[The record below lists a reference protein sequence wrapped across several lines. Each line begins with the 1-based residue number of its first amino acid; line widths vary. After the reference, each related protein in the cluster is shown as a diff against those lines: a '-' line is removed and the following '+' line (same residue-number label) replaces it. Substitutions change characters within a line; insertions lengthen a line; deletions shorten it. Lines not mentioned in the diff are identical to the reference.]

1 MNKFSMKKLL
11 TGICFSVLLVGVISA
26 CKNKGNSS
34 EEEKP
39 SVFIC
44 EMVNQD
50 TPYCV
55 VLSQNP
61 TETESFAA
69 SEIVAYYSMITN
81 QTMEIIDDSQVLLT
95 TTSNYI
101 SIGNTRI

>member
-1 MNKFSMKKLL
+1 MYKVSLKKII
-11 TGICFSVLLVGVISA
+11 TGICFSALMVGIISG
-26 CKNKGNSS
+26 CKNKNENN

-39 SVFIC
+39 ATFLC

-50 TPYCV
+50 TPYCI

-69 SEIVAYYSMITN
+69 QEMSRLTFSPKPGIV
-81 QTMEIIDDSQVLLT
+81 QR
-95 TTSNYI
+95 
-101 SIGNTRI
+101 GNRPHPYGCH